1 MRREGAELPAEREA
15 CGGDGVTHRQ
25 YERFMERV
33 ELDPHPCK
41 YGHINCS
48 DRRGGPCCDEEAP
61 PEEED
66 E

>member
-1 MRREGAELPAEREA
+1 MNA
-15 CGGDGVTHRQ
+15 TQ
-25 YERFMERV
+25 YEKFMERV
-33 ELDPHPCK
+33 EADPHPCK

-48 DRRGGPCCDEEAP
+48 DRPGGKCCDEEH

>member
-1 MRREGAELPAEREA
+1 M
-15 CGGDGVTHRQ
+15 THRQ